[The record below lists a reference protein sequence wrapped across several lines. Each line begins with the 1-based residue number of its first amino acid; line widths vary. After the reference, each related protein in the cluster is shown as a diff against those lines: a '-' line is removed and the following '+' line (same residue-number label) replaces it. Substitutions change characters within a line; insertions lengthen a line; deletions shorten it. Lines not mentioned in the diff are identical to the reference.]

1 MTFQECEKM
10 SAKWAEDLKAAGKSA
25 PSGKLLDI
33 NDAVRALWSTYQGSK
48 LGLSI
53 LLEMIDRWHADNA
66 GAGPSDKTWL
76 AVTALERWA
85 EIVYRQGST
94 AVNARGSDFAQKVIT
109 QRAVVLNSGQLPLKV
124 SYEIR
129 QKQQWPS
136 QKMQS
141 FKWSTYLE
149 VSEHGPVLLVRVFA
163 AYDPGGPKSEA
174 IKQSMK
180 NVIESYWNIAKV
192 DLGDGRRARDLQFD
206 LTWVDPSIGAY
217 REFIVPKTTPIGP
230 PDKPLASMDAAEL
243 KAWRD
248 EVSEARGA
256 GASLATWDVDDR
268 VEVIHEFGHM
278 IGNPDEYYVK
288 SFENVPSPYRA
299 DIYDKPGFTTDSIM
313 NNTDNYDKKN
323 NKCYGRVYLRH
334 FDTVKRAIQEYLS
347 CTSRSGNSVTISL

>member
-10 SAKWAEDLKAAGKSA
+10 TAKWAEDLKAAGKSA

-66 GAGPSDKTWL
+66 GAGPSDKSWL

-85 EIVYRQGST
+85 EIVYRQGGT
-94 AVNARGSDFAQKVIT
+94 AVNARGSDFAQKVIS
-109 QRAVVLNSGQLPLKV
+109 QRAVVLKSGQLPLKV

-149 VSEHGPVLLVRVFA
+149 VSEHGPALLVRVFA

-206 LTWVDPSIGAY
+206 
-217 REFIVPKTTPIGP
+217 KP
-230 PDKPLASMDAAEL
+230 PASMDAAEL

-248 EVSEARGA
+248 EVSEVRGA
-256 GASLATWDVDDR
+256 GANLSTWDVDDR

-323 NKCYGRVYLRH
+323 NKSYGRVYLRH